1 MTGPKGEMDTDAI
14 LDILIALKERLTDDK
29 ERFALGFA
37 IGVLYALEH
46 QNEK

>member
-1 MTGPKGEMDTDAI
+1 MDIDAI
-14 LDILIALKERLTDDK
+14 LDILISLEERSTDNK

-46 QNEK
+46 SKD